1 MPYVALYEHTHVAVV
16 CLHLSLYSVHF
27 HIAKMAQLNAGLA
40 LFTLIYSLIRWASA
54 GHLVCGRV
62 RFNIPGASILWGE

>member
-27 HIAKMAQLNAGLA
+27 RVAKIAQLNVGLD
-40 LFTLIYSLIRWASA
+40 LITLLYSLIRWASA
-54 GHLVCGRV
+54 GHLVGDEV
-62 RFNIPGASILWGE
+62 RFNVSPSTS